1 MEGVST
7 PRERK
12 LNLEIT
18 VFIVIG
24 MGLYSHL
31 AIGKV
36 LNRLVKGLRFIW
48 HDPNY
53 PVAKDNAISYRRKQL
68 GARPMVKLFRRVCR
82 PIATEETPGA
92 FLFGL
97 RVMAIDG
104 TSEDLADTPANE
116 ADFGRPGSG
125 RDQSAFPQ
133 MRGVYLA
140 ECGTHAIVDAGFWP
154 LSTGERSVAF
164 ACYAPSQTVCW
175 SCGTVVFT
183 V

>member
-1 MEGVST
+1 MGFRLREIEAESKFVDEFSLDGIAKVVSQETVKQVLMDAGMST
-7 PRERK
+7 PRKRK

-18 VFIVIG
+18 VFIIIG

-68 GARPMVKLFRRVCR
+68 GARPMVKLFHEVCR

-97 RVMAIDG
+97 RLVAIDG
-104 TSEDLADTPANE
+104 TSED
-116 ADFGRPGSG
+116 
-125 RDQSAFPQ
+125 
-133 MRGVYLA
+133 
-140 ECGTHAIVDAGFWP
+140 
-154 LSTGERSVAF
+154 VA
-164 ACYAPSQTVCW
+164 A
-175 SCGTVVFT
+175 
-183 V
+183 